1 MHQQSEIFYHPE
13 LSLVEDRVGIHVVKT
28 IVDEKQ
34 PTLLYLPGLS
44 GEAIDGFNSLAP
56 CLKKGF
62 NVASMSFRGRGQ
74 SSTPK
79 AGYSMED
86 HAEDF
91 ALVVSKLKA
100 KKLIVVAT
108 SISTL
113 YAVRHL
119 VNAGSSDVAG
129 MVIVDHP
136 LRVNKLKQ
144 GWAEEFSKL
153 TVNSVPVTKT
163 MRRSAMDRVEY
174 DSEAFDF
181 YFDFAELEIP
191 TLVMYPTIPKG
202 IIGGNDLERFE
213 HQGAKLVE
221 FEDSDHFIRLRQPV
235 KYVDEIM
242 AFAGSLAKEAT
253 QPVR

>member
-13 LSLVEDRVGIHVVKT
+13 LRLVEDRIGIHVVKT
-28 IVDEKQ
+28 IVDETQ

-44 GEAIDGFNSLAP
+44 NEAIEGFNSLAP
-56 CLKKGF
+56 CLEKGF

-79 AGYSMED
+79 MGYSMED

-91 ALVVSKLKA
+91 ALVVDTLKA

-113 YAVRHL
+113 YAARHL
-119 VNAGSSDVAG
+119 VEDGGDKVAG

-136 LRVNKLKQ
+136 LHVKKLKQ

-153 TVNSVPVTKT
+153 TVNGVPVTKT
-163 MRRSAMDRVEY
+163 MRRSAMDCVEKE
-174 DSEAFDF
+174 SEAYDL
-181 YFDFAELEIP
+181 YFSFMELEIP
-191 TLVMYPTIPKG
+191 TLVLYPTIPKG
-202 IIGGNDLERFE
+202 IIGENDIERFK

-221 FEDSDHFIRLRQPV
+221 FEDSNHFIRLRQPE
-235 KYVDEIM
+235 KYCKEIM
-242 AFAGSLAKEAT
+242 AFAESI
-253 QPVR
+253 